1 MTKKTLN
8 ADEKKDLKRLLEHK
22 KTLDIKSKDHD
33 LKSKELRSEF
43 KDFNK
48 KLAQLLDLN
57 EDQTITYDQV
67 LEMLL

>member
-22 KTLDIKSKDHD
+22 KTLDV
-33 LKSKELRSEF
+33 KSKELSSEL

-57 EDQTITYDQV
+57 EGQTITYDQV

>member
-22 KTLDIKSKDHD
+22 KTLDV
-33 LKSKELRSEF
+33 KSKELRSEL

-57 EDQTITYDQV
+57 EGQTITYDQV